1 MKARLV
7 EYWNV
12 SFTNCNGRSALKNQP
27 ANTYLHNTVDL
38 NCPQGVRRSKAEP
51 KRSMLELAHD

>member
-12 SFTNCNGRSALKNQP
+12 SFTNCNGRSALKTQP
-27 ANTYLHNTVDL
+27 ANTYLRNTVDL
-38 NCPQGVRRSKAEP
+38 NYPQAVRRSKAEP
-51 KRSMLELAHD
+51 NRSMLELAHD